1 MSKKTLAVG
10 FVSVVALAVLVVGV
24 RTAYAHCGK
33 CLTDAT
39 YFAGALDKSKLT
51 LAAASTV
58 AEVATKGS
66 AVHATVLRTDAGA
79 IVSWAT
85 TSRPCWSTDS
95 RAKCSKRAR
104 SRTSNRTPHS
114 AAAMPRRGRF
124 LWRNWLAIT
133 ITACCR

>member
-39 YFAGALDKSKLT
+39 YFAGALDKSKMT

-66 AVHATVLRTDAGA
+66 AVHATVLRTDAGVNVEVHCLVGDHIEA
-79 IVSWAT
+79 VLVDGQSGEVLKTDAVKDLESHAT
-85 TSRPCWSTDS
+85 
-95 RAKCSKRAR
+95 
-104 SRTSNRTPHS
+104 
-114 AAAMPRRGRF
+114 
-124 LWRNWLAIT
+124 
-133 ITACCR
+133 